1 MDIKQEMN
9 EFFKRFLEDAK
20 AKKSIYS
27 PPTPHMVIRT
37 VRSIEDSNEAT
48 P

>member
-20 AKKSIYS
+20 KDINPS
-27 PPTPHMVIRT
+27 PPHMVIRT
-37 VRSIEDSNEAT
+37 VKSIEDSNFVT